1 MYFYNKIK
9 ELCEDKKI
17 VIYVD
22 MDGVIASFDF
32 GYPCEFDKKRPLL
45 TNIKTLEEVS
55 KLDNVELKIL
65 SACRKDYQIKEKN
78 IWLDEYAPFFIK
90 ENRNILSRE
99 SHNNELSSVMKAS
112 FLADVKDDRTIVLVD
127 DDIAVLRLVNEQHNN
142 IICMQDSEL
151 ID

>member
-32 GYPCEFDKKRPLL
+32 GYPCGFDKKRPLL

-78 IWLDEYAPFFIK
+78 IWLDKYAPFFIK

-99 SHNNELSSVMKAS
+99 SHDNELSSVMKAS
-112 FLADVKDDRTIVLVD
+112 FLANVKDDRTIVLVD
-127 DDIAVLRLVNEQHNN
+127 DDIAVLRLVNKQLNN

>member
-9 ELCEDKKI
+9 KLCEDKKV

-32 GYPCEFDKKRPLL
+32 GYPCGFDKKRPLF

-55 KLDNVELKIL
+55 KLENVELKIL
-65 SACRKDYQIKEKN
+65 SACRKDYQIQEKN
-78 IWLDEYAPFFIK
+78 VWLDKYAPFFNK

-99 SHNNELSSVMKAS
+99 SHNNELSSIMKTN
-112 FLADVKDDRTIVLVD
+112 FLSNVKDARTIILID
-127 DDIAVLRLVNEQHNN
+127 DDIAVLRAVSKQMNY